1 MLELQDEL
9 ENYILNNVDQED
21 SVLSLLDRETHLKML
36 RPRMLSG
43 HLQAKFLGIICKMLR
58 AKFVLEIG
66 TFTGYSAISMAKAM
80 GIDSVVH
87 TIDINDE
94 LESFTS
100 KFIKL
105 AGQEHK
111 IMLHIGD
118 ALDIIPKLT
127 DKFDL
132 IFIDADKRE
141 YVEYYEAVLPLLR
154 EGGVIIADDVLWD
167 GKVIKDVDKND
178 KQTQG
183 IMAFNKHVKNDDRVE
198 NIILPIRHGLN
209 MIMKK

>member
-1 MLELQDEL
+1 
-9 ENYILNNVDQED
+9 
-21 SVLSLLDRETHLKML
+21 
-36 RPRMLSG
+36 MLSG

>member
-1 MLELQDEL
+1 MLDL
-9 ENYILNNVDQED
+9 EDKLETYILNNVDQED
-21 SVLSLLDRETHLKML
+21 DVLSLLDRETHLKML

-43 HLQAKFLGIICKMLR
+43 HLQGQFLSMICKMLK
-58 AKFVLEIG
+58 AKCVLEIG

-94 LESFTS
+94 LETFTS

-105 AGQEHK
+105 SGQEHK
-111 IMLHIGD
+111 IMLHIGS
-118 ALDIIPKLT
+118 ALDIIPNLD

-141 YVEYYEAVLPLLR
+141 YIEYYEAVLPLLKD
-154 EGGVIIADDVLWD
+154 GGVIIADDVLWD
-167 GKVIKDVDKND
+167 GKVIQEIDKND

-183 IMAFNKHVKNDDRVE
+183 ILAFNKYIKNDPRVE

>member
-43 HLQAKFLGIICKMLR
+43 HLQAKFLGIICKMLK

-183 IMAFNKHVKNDDRVE
+183 IMAFNKHVKNDNRVE